1 MLLDDIP
8 ASRLLEVVP
17 EPMLVMSSDGT
28 IVSAN
33 DAVARLLETD
43 VPPVAM
49 NISQFLPETE
59 RAQLNPLTW
68 MQHWAETP
76 EAPELEYVHLICR
89 TARGND
95 RPVRVRVGRLSL
107 DVVHYLLLLHD
118 ITKEQSR
125 QQETRHA
132 HRLAARVLAN
142 SADAI
147 VNVNAEFTIIYAN
160 PSAEILFGYSSGEL
174 IDKPLSALLPES
186 FRESHEVQMTKFAKT
201 KAPARLMG
209 ERTEVAGLTKNG
221 AEIPL
226 EASICK
232 VTLDRTLIYSAQ
244 LRDLRPRKTQQA
256 ELSRSRASF
265 QTVFDHALQAMAF
278 ISPWGSVLHMNPAAM
293 DLLPPGEDVLGK
305 SFSELPFWSIDPDAT
320 ASWLRDV
327 MAQCRQG
334 EVYRSPVTMRM
345 PDGSERRF
353 DFSLSPVAQSG
364 EIFSMVAEA
373 RELVETASSGA

>member
-8 ASRLLEVVP
+8 ASRLLEVLP
-17 EPMLVMSSDGT
+17 EPMLVMSSDGI
-28 IVSAN
+28 IVFAN

-43 VPPVAM
+43 VPPVAT
-49 NISQFLPETE
+49 NISQFLPETR

-89 TARGND
+89 TALGND
-95 RPVRVRVGRLSL
+95 RPVRVRVGRLSI
-107 DVVHYLLLLHD
+107 DGVYYLLLLHD

-125 QQETRHA
+125 QQEIRHA

-160 PSAEILFGYSSGEL
+160 TSAEILFGYSSGEL

-221 AEIPL
+221 AEVPL

-293 DLLPPGEDVLGK
+293 DLLPPRTPVLG
-305 SFSELPFWSIDPDAT
+305 
-320 ASWLRDV
+320 R
-327 MAQCRQG
+327 
-334 EVYRSPVTMRM
+334 
-345 PDGSERRF
+345 
-353 DFSLSPVAQSG
+353 
-364 EIFSMVAEA
+364 
-373 RELVETASSGA
+373 